1 MARFL
6 LEVLTEEIP
15 AAALEGARRQL
26 AAAIGSGLAEAGFD
40 GTSVRS
46 LSTSRRLIAIVDG
59 LDERQSDRAE
69 RVSGPPLSVAFDD
82 EGRPTKAAEGFARK
96 VGLAV
101 DELDT
106 DTGPKGEYL
115 AATVTHVG
123 RPTGEILAE
132 LVPAAVGG
140 LRFPKMMRW
149 GRGEHT
155 FVRPVHGVVALLD
168 DAVVP
173 LELFGICSGNRSEG
187 HRVHSPEP
195 FEIDHAGSYVGTL
208 ERRQVLVD
216 PDQRRQRFAARAAE
230 LVGEVG
236 CRVHPDEALVAE
248 HVELV
253 EHPGLLLGDFDERYL
268 ELPREVV
275 ITTLRHHQKCLI
287 LEREDGALA
296 PYFLAVVDRRDDP
309 EGLVRQGNEWVIG
322 ARLADARFFFDEDRK
337 RTLDGLVPDL
347 ARLDFHR
354 TLGTVAD
361 KAARVAE
368 LAVGLAGQLGSE
380 VDLDELRR
388 AARLVKVDL
397 LTHMVVEFTE
407 LQGVMG
413 GHYLRLEDAP
423 EELWTAARDHYRPQ
437 GFDGDIPDSEIG
449 RLIGVADRLDTL
461 AGLFGVGEVPTGS
474 RDPHGLRRAAQGVV
488 KIVAEA
494 GWELDLEDAI
504 ERAVAL
510 AADRFETD
518 PDQVTATVNDFVADR
533 VRRYLIDVVGVSFDT
548 ADAVM
553 AAGWSRL
560 PELVARARALE
571 AARDAEAF
579 RWLALAFKRV
589 RNITD
594 GQPDGTVDPGL
605 FEQAE
610 EGELHDHTEAF
621 AHKLE
626 ECLATQ
632 RFGDAFA
639 AMADLADA
647 LETFFVEVLV
657 MHDDEKLQ
665 QNRIALLKTLG
676 RKFEKLADLSKL
688 QIEGGDE

>member
-1 MARFL
+1 MPRFL

-15 AAALEGARRQL
+15 ANALEGARGQL
-26 AAAIGSGLAEAGFD
+26 AAAVAHRLEEAGFV
-40 GTSVRS
+40 GASVRS
-46 LSTSRRLIAIVDG
+46 LSTSRRLIVMVDG
-59 LDERQSDRAE
+59 LAERQPDRTE
-69 RVSGPPLSVAFDD
+69 RVSGPPVSIAFDE

-101 DELDT
+101 DELET
-106 DTGPKGEYL
+106 DTGSKGEYL

-123 RPTGEILAE
+123 RPTGDILAE
-132 LVPAAVGG
+132 LVPAVVRG

-149 GRGEHT
+149 GRGEHA

-168 DAVVP
+168 DSVVP
-173 LELFGICSGNRSEG
+173 LVLFGVRSGSRTEG
-187 HRVHSPEP
+187 HRVHSPELV
-195 FEIDHAGSYVGTL
+195 EIDGAVSYLETL
-208 ERRQVLVD
+208 EERHVLVD
-216 PDQRRQRFAARAAE
+216 PEERRRRFAARAAE
-230 LVGEVG
+230 LVAEVG
-236 CRVHPDEALVAE
+236 CRVHPDEALMAE

-253 EHPGLLLGDFDERYL
+253 EYPGLLLGDFDERFL

-287 LEREDGALA
+287 LEREDGSLA
-296 PYFLAVVDRRDDP
+296 PYFLAVVDRYDDP

-337 RTLDGLVPDL
+337 RSLGELVPDL
-347 ARLDFHR
+347 ARLEFHR

-368 LAVGLAGQLGSE
+368 LAVDLAEQLGIE
-380 VDLDELRR
+380 IDPDELRR
-388 AARLVKVDL
+388 AARLVKADL

-407 LQGVMG
+407 LQGLMG
-413 GHYLRLEDAP
+413 GHYLRLEGEP
-423 EELWTAARDHYRPQ
+423 EELWSAARDHYRPQ
-437 GFDGDIPDSEIG
+437 GFEGEIPSSELG
-449 RLIGVADRLDTL
+449 RLIGAADRLDTL
-461 AGLFGVGEVPTGS
+461 AGLFGVGEVPSGS

-494 GWELDLEDAI
+494 GWELDLGAAI

-510 AADRFETD
+510 VADHVEVDSDRVVAA
-518 PDQVTATVNDFVADR
+518 VTEFVADR
-533 VRRYLIDVVGVSFDT
+533 VRRYLTDVVGVSFDT

-553 AAGWSRL
+553 AAGWRRL
-560 PELVARARALE
+560 PELAARARALE
-571 AARDAEAF
+571 GARGADVF

-594 GQPDGTVDPGL
+594 GQPDGTIDPGL
-605 FEQAE
+605 FQQPE
-610 EGELHDHTEAF
+610 EGKLYDHTEAF
-621 AHKLE
+621 AGKLE
-626 ECLATQ
+626 ECLAKQ

-639 AMADLADA
+639 AMAELADV

-657 MHDDEKLQ
+657 MHEDEKLRL
-665 QNRIALLKTLG
+665 NRIALLKRLG
-676 RKFEKLADLSKL
+676 REFEKLADLSKL

>member
-15 AAALEGARRQL
+15 ANALAGARRQL
-26 AAAIGSGLAEAGFD
+26 AAAIAGGLEEAGFD
-40 GTSVRS
+40 ETSVRS
-46 LSTSRRLIAIVDG
+46 LSTSRRLIVTVDG
-59 LDERQSDRAE
+59 LADRQPDRTE

-96 VGLAV
+96 LGLAV

-106 DTGPKGEYL
+106 DSGPKGEYL

-123 RPTGEILAE
+123 RPTVEILAE
-132 LVPAAVGG
+132 LVPAAVSG

-149 GRGEHT
+149 GRGEHA

-168 DAVVP
+168 DVVVP
-173 LELFGICSGNRSEG
+173 LELFGIRSGNRTEG
-187 HRVHSPEP
+187 HRVHNPEQ
-195 FEIDHAGSYVGTL
+195 FEIDHAEGYVAAL
-208 ERRQVLVD
+208 EERHVLVD
-216 PDQRRQRFAARAAE
+216 PEERRRRFAARTAE
-230 LVGEVG
+230 LVADVG

-253 EHPGLLLGDFDERYL
+253 EHPGLLLGDFEKRFL

-287 LEREDGALA
+287 LERSDGALA
-296 PYFLAVVDRRDDP
+296 PHFLAVVDRRDDP

-337 RTLDGLVPDL
+337 RTLEELVPDL

-361 KAARVAE
+361 KAVRVAE
-368 LAVGLAGQLGSE
+368 LAVSLAERLGAE
-380 VDLDELRR
+380 VDPDELRR
-388 AARLVKVDL
+388 AARLVKADL
-397 LTHMVVEFTE
+397 LSHMVVEFTE

-413 GHYLRLEDAP
+413 GHYLRLEGAP
-423 EELWTAARDHYRPQ
+423 EELWTAVRDHYRPQ
-437 GFDGDIPDSEIG
+437 GFDGDIPHSELG
-449 RLIGVADRLDTL
+449 RLIGVADRLETL
-461 AGLFGVGEVPTGS
+461 AGLFGVGEVPSGS

-494 GWELDLEDAI
+494 GWELDLGDAI

-510 AADRFETD
+510 AADRFEAD
-518 PDQVTATVNDFVADR
+518 AGEVAATVTDFVADR
-533 VRRYLIDVVGVSFDT
+533 VRRYLIDIVGVSFDT

-553 AAGWSRL
+553 AAGWAKL
-560 PELVARARALE
+560 PELVARASALE
-571 AARDAEAF
+571 AARGADAF

-594 GQPDGTVDPGL
+594 GQPDGTVDPEL
-605 FEQAE
+605 FQQPE
-610 EGELHDHTEAF
+610 EGELHDHIEAF
-621 AHKLE
+621 AGKLE
-626 ECLATQ
+626 ECLAAQ

-639 AMADLADA
+639 AMAELADV
-647 LETFFVEVLV
+647 LETYFVEVLV

-665 QNRIALLKTLG
+665 RNRIALLKRLG
-676 RKFEKLADLSKL
+676 REFMKLADLSKL

>member
-1 MARFL
+1 MACFL

-15 AAALEGARRQL
+15 ANALEGARRQL
-26 AAAIGSGLAEAGFD
+26 AGGVGSSLEEAGFE
-40 GTSVRS
+40 GISVRS
-46 LSTSRRLIAIVDG
+46 MSTSRRLVVIVDG
-59 LDERQSDRAE
+59 LDKRQPDRTE
-69 RVSGPPLSVAFDD
+69 QVSGPPVSVAFDAD
-82 EGRPTKAAEGFARK
+82 GRPTKAAEGFARK

-101 DELDT
+101 DQLDT
-106 DTGPKGEYL
+106 EAGPKGEYL

-132 LVPAAVGG
+132 LVPETIRG

-149 GRGEHT
+149 GRGEHA

-168 DAVVP
+168 DVVVP
-173 LELFGICSGNRSEG
+173 LELFGISSGNRTEG

-195 FEIDHAGSYVGTL
+195 FEIDHAESYVETL
-208 ERRQVLVD
+208 ERHQVLVD
-216 PDQRRQRFAARAAE
+216 PDERRQRFAARAAE
-230 LVGEVG
+230 LVGGVG
-236 CRVHPDEALVAE
+236 CRVHPDDALMAE

-253 EHPGLLLGDFDERYL
+253 EYPGLLLGDFDERFL

-287 LEREDGALA
+287 LERDDGGLA
-296 PYFLAVVDRRDDP
+296 PHFLAVVDRFDDP

-337 RTLDGLVPDL
+337 HTLDELVPDL

-368 LAVGLAGQLGSE
+368 LAVSLAGQLGSE
-380 VDLDELRR
+380 IDPDELRR
-388 AARLVKVDL
+388 AARLAKADL

-413 GHYLRLEDAP
+413 GHYLRLEGVP

-437 GFDGDIPDSEIG
+437 GFESDVPASDLG

-461 AGLFGVGEVPTGS
+461 AGLFGVGEAPSGS
-474 RDPHGLRRAAQGVV
+474 RDPHGLRRAAQGAV

-494 GWELDLEDAI
+494 GWDLDLGAAI
-504 ERAVAL
+504 GRAVEI
-510 AADRFETD
+510 AADRFEAD
-518 PDQVTATVNDFVADR
+518 PDRVIAAVAGFVAER

-571 AARDAEAF
+571 AARGADAF

-594 GQPDGTVDPGL
+594 GQPDGVVDSGL
-605 FEQAE
+605 FQQAE
-610 EGELHDHTEAF
+610 ERELHDHTGGF
-621 AHKLE
+621 ADKLA

-639 AMADLADA
+639 AMAELADV
-647 LETFFVEVLV
+647 LEQFFVEVLV
-657 MHDDEKLQ
+657 MHDDERLRR
-665 QNRIALLKTLG
+665 NRIALLKRLG
-676 RKFEKLADLSKL
+676 REFEKLADLSKL

>member
-15 AAALEGARRQL
+15 ANALDGARRQL
-26 AAAIGSGLAEAGFD
+26 AAAIASGLEEAGFEEA
-40 GTSVRS
+40 SVRS
-46 LSTSRRLIAIVDG
+46 LSTSRRLIVTVED
-59 LDERQSDRAE
+59 LDERQADRTE
-69 RVSGPPLSVAFDD
+69 RVSGPPLSIAFDD
-82 EGRPTKAAEGFARK
+82 GRPTKAAEGFARK

-101 DELDT
+101 EELET

-123 RPTGEILAE
+123 RPTREILAE
-132 LVPAAVGG
+132 LVPAAIGG

-149 GRGEHT
+149 GHGEHT
-155 FVRPVHGVVALLD
+155 FVRPVHGVLALLD

-173 LELFGICSGNRSEG
+173 LELFGISSGNRSEG

-195 FEIDHAGSYVGTL
+195 FEVDHAESYL
-208 ERRQVLVD
+208 AALDERHVLVD
-216 PDQRRQRFAARAAE
+216 PDERRARFAARAAE

-236 CRVHPDEALVAE
+236 CRVHPDEALEAE

-253 EHPGLLLGDFDERYL
+253 EHPGLLLGDFDERFL
-268 ELPREVV
+268 QLPREVV

-287 LEREDGALA
+287 LEREDQALA
-296 PYFLAVVDRRDDP
+296 PHFLAVVDRRDDP

-337 RTLDGLVPDL
+337 RTLDELVPGL

-361 KAARVAE
+361 KVARVAE
-368 LAVGLAGQLGSE
+368 LAVSLAEQLGAE
-380 VDLDELRR
+380 IDHDELRR
-388 AARLVKVDL
+388 AARLVKADL

-413 GHYLRLEDAP
+413 GHYLRLEGAP

-437 GFDGDIPDSEIG
+437 GFDGEIPESALG
-449 RLIGVADRLDTL
+449 RLIGAADRLDTL
-461 AGLFGVGEVPTGS
+461 AGLFGVGEVPSGS

-488 KIVAEA
+488 KIAAEA
-494 GWELDLEDAI
+494 GWELDLGDAI

-510 AADRFETD
+510 VADRFEVD
-518 PDQVTATVNDFVADR
+518 PDDVTATVSGFIADR

-553 AAGWSRL
+553 AAGWGRL
-560 PELVARARALE
+560 PELVARALALE
-571 AARDAEAF
+571 AARHADAF

-594 GQPDGTVDPGL
+594 GQPDGTVDPEM
-605 FEQAE
+605 FQQAE
-610 EGELHDHTEAF
+610 EGELHDHTVAF
-621 AHKLE
+621 ARKLGDS
-626 ECLATQ
+626 LATQ
-632 RFGDAFA
+632 SFGDAFA
-639 AMADLADA
+639 AMAELADV
-647 LETFFVEVLV
+647 LEKFFVEVLV

-665 QNRIALLKTLG
+665 RNRIALLKRLG
-676 RKFEKLADLSKL
+676 REFMKLADLSKL

>member
-15 AAALEGARRQL
+15 ANALAGARRQL
-26 AAAIGSGLAEAGFD
+26 AAAVASGLEEAGFA
-40 GTSVRS
+40 GVSVRS
-46 LSTSRRLIAIVDG
+46 LSTSRRLIVIVDG
-59 LDERQSDRAE
+59 LDERQPDRTE
-69 RVSGPPLSVAFDD
+69 RVNGPPASVAFDD

-101 DELDT
+101 EQLET
-106 DTGPKGEYL
+106 DTGAKGDYL

-140 LRFPKMMRW
+140 LRFPKKMRW
-149 GRGEHT
+149 GRGEHA

-168 DAVVP
+168 DVVVP
-173 LELFGICSGNRSEG
+173 LELFGIRSGNLTEG

-195 FEIDHAGSYVGTL
+195 FEVDRAESYVAAL
-208 ERRQVLVD
+208 EERQVLVD
-216 PDQRRQRFAARAAE
+216 PDDRRRRFAARAAE
-230 LVGEVG
+230 LVGEVD

-253 EHPGLLLGDFDERYL
+253 EHPGLLLGDFDERFL
-268 ELPREVV
+268 QLPREVV

-287 LEREDGALA
+287 LERANGALA

-337 RTLDGLVPDL
+337 RTLGELVPDL

-354 TLGTVAD
+354 TLGTIAD
-361 KAARVAE
+361 KADRVAE
-368 LAVGLAGQLGSE
+368 LAVTLAGQLGSTIE
-380 VDLDELRR
+380 PDELRR
-388 AARLVKVDL
+388 AARLVKADL

-413 GHYLRLEDAP
+413 GHYLRLEGAP
-423 EELWTAARDHYRPQ
+423 EVLWTAARDHYRPQ
-437 GFDGDIPDSEIG
+437 GFEGEIPASDLG

-461 AGLFGVGEVPTGS
+461 AGLFGVGEVPSGS
-474 RDPHGLRRAAQGVV
+474 RDPHGLRRAAQGAV

-494 GWELDLEDAI
+494 GWELDLGAAI
-504 ERAVAL
+504 GRAVEL
-510 AADRFETD
+510 AADRFEAD
-518 PDQVTATVNDFVADR
+518 PEGVTAAVTEFVADR

-571 AARDAEAF
+571 AARSADAF

-605 FEQAE
+605 FQQDE
-610 EGELHDHTEAF
+610 EGELHRDTEAF
-621 AHKLE
+621 ARKLE

-639 AMADLADA
+639 AMAELADV
-647 LETFFVEVLV
+647 LEQFFVEVLV
-657 MHDDEKLQ
+657 MCDDEPLRL
-665 QNRIALLKTLG
+665 NRIALLKTLG
-676 RKFEKLADLSKL
+676 REFEKLADLSKL
-688 QIEGGDE
+688 QIEGGDG